1 MPQSTNLNKAPYFD
15 DFDPDNSY
23 YRVLFRPG
31 YSIQSRELTTLQ
43 SILQNQVES
52 LAKANFKQGSIVV
65 PGELIVDRQYSFV
78 KVSSFTNNLQITD
91 YIGKKMT
98 GNTSGIVATVVNA
111 TPLTTNDSA
120 TLFVKYESSGNS
132 NTEETFQE
140 GETITAN
147 SPGNPTAV
155 VGVTGNV
162 KPTSSSAMGYGTAV
176 TVNDGIYFINGALVK
191 NEQETIVLEKYNNT
205 PSYKV
210 GFIVSEQLTTPEED
224 LSLLDNAQGYSNYA
238 APGAHRLKV
247 TLSLVSRP
255 LDAPD
260 QRDFVQLLQI
270 KNGISTAT
278 VELSN
283 TNGLIEDILA
293 RRTFDESGDYVV
305 REFLLSLKE
314 SLATADNNGIYTTAQ
329 GGSADKFVAVLE
341 PGKAYV
347 KGYEIETTSTRYVSI
362 DKARDTQK
370 QENNS
375 ISTTEGSN
383 YTVKNLLSFPDVESR
398 SVTISGSSLT
408 TTNAGQEVILY
419 DRYSDTE
426 FGDTTKNLDGTSPE
440 TDAYFVFTLSTLSA
454 TTNPVTLG
462 GGSANWSL
470 DGQSGTMFSYR
481 INASQDKA
489 YAVGKRTS
497 GSGAYTIG
505 NQITIGSQTATVKS
519 AERISTP
526 FVGIGKTKSFKFLSG
541 TSSNGEYAKD
551 ALFKYGMFGLE
562 YFVKIRCR
570 NPLNFTLGK
579 FITGQSSGAR
589 GIVEQLLPD
598 TKELILSRVV
608 GEFVEG
614 ETILSEQTGNSTPN
628 NFVESEGT
636 IREFKFENF
645 GSAYADAADITEI
658 NIGGVNRLSDIG
670 ASSITV
676 TNNQLRSI
684 TISDAARAAIG
695 EFNTA
700 PEIEIVATAGS
711 GAKITPVMNY
721 NNVVAY
727 NSSFAKSYFGNT
739 TGNPFAGDIASL
751 ESTFYVAG
759 GVTFSAAEGDYFIT
773 ADNLGSRPDLDLV
786 DGDVISLND
795 DAGVNRKYIVKFACI
810 DGATT
815 TARIYIYGET
825 LSAFNAKTI
834 QRKRSKLSGVSSN
847 TLLYPLPN
855 KNVKTQVLDPDD
867 TNINYTVA
875 REFLGNF
882 DASGRATVSVGTG
895 EQFLGYS
902 SNYVMS
908 NPTSGELLDISGK
921 VTVGSNATSI
931 TVDMSSFGAQHQN
944 DPFKLIAPVRKT
956 DTSPKRKILK
966 KHVEY
971 NVATGF
977 NDPVIPLQYADG
989 YKLRAVYMSGSTAPA
1004 TNADVEIT
1012 SRFTFDG
1019 GQRDTHYDLARLILN
1034 PGEIAPS
1041 NQLLVVYD
1049 YFDHIGGVGTGAAGS
1064 GYFTVDSYTEIDY
1077 ADIPDY
1083 ESSVYGKVSLRDVV
1097 DFRPRVS
1104 DFTGQNTETVLPG
1117 YSDART
1123 VNALKFNGTGAS
1135 SAPLPIGETVFESSY
1150 EFYLN
1155 RIDSL
1160 YISKSGKFVVS
1171 RGTPSLN
1178 PQTPEDL
1185 ADGILLYHLNIP
1197 AYTYKLSDITTKSFD
1212 NRRYTMRDIGK
1223 LEKRIEKLEYYT
1235 VLSLLEQDTF
1245 NTQVRDEFGNDRFKN
1260 GILVDNFEGHGVGNT
1275 ASTDYK
1281 CSIDTQT
1288 GVLRPSYASSQTK
1301 LEEKNTTDLQR
1312 TASGYSR
1319 NSDLITLPFT
1329 EQNTIEN
1336 KYSTKTIVLNQG
1348 KSSKYSGSMKL
1359 SPDIDEWKDTSR
1371 MPELIVNENSV
1382 FDIIKNDNNVWGSL
1396 WNEWQISWTGTPT
1409 YTLNNSTNTT
1419 GTQFADDP
1427 NLVIRGKTRTRSRN
1441 GTQNRLSPYG
1451 ASSVDKGQRSLST
1464 PYVPYIRSRLVE
1476 FVAEGLEPDTQLYAF
1491 FDGIEVSAWVNPDD
1505 VTNIGTPFTGMAGYA
1520 EKGFGEKIVTDKK
1533 GNISGFFLIPNGFA
1547 PVKGKKSLDLSN
1559 TPSSFYNSSSDK
1571 KSFVAGSKSFRLTSS
1586 STNSGNSADVSTFA
1600 EAVYTVSGL
1609 PNTSTNTIQ
1618 STRIPYINRRSTSNS
1633 DTVQRIGS
1641 SLVNINQTGLLD
1653 PLAQNFRVSG
1663 FDGGLFLSSID
1674 LFFKNKQTPTESD
1687 TNRPVSIYLTET
1699 NGGIPTRNVIPFS
1712 EVSLPSDTELR
1723 IKINTDVPSGE
1734 TINAGETITGS
1745 VSGATGTVKT
1755 ALTVTTTGTRYNLIL
1770 SNHNGIDFQAG
1781 EAFTVNRSPAIST
1794 TTFNIDEDSGVVDR
1808 IKVTSFGSGYD
1819 DSTTSVN
1826 VVGENGGLFGTNTT
1840 ATAKLYDGRV
1850 YQIDVTNRGSNYYTA
1865 PNVTINGGDGQ
1876 ATAQAFLRM
1885 TNPAVKMGISTST
1898 DGETRTRFRFKSP
1911 VYLENDATYSF
1922 VVTTSSPDYTVYSS
1936 VTGEKLLGSS
1946 VIASPQSG
1954 VGSLFKSQNSTAW
1967 SEDTSEA
1974 IKFVANRCLFTKD
1987 TTATVELRNEDL
1999 DFVVLPENP
2008 ITVDNTDGSSALFGT
2023 NQKVLRVK
2031 HPNHGMKEGDFV
2043 IIKDVLG
2050 SGANNSIYG
2059 IPVTLINGFHS
2070 VSNVGL
2076 DDYCIM
2082 IDDTLWSAANVNMTG
2097 SGSGGGSSARATT
2110 NKLYQIA
2117 TPQVAM
2123 LTFPSST
2130 VSQNIKTAYGKPID
2144 SSVTNDY
2151 TISPTYNLSPNDNYY
2166 FEESRLIASNVNEV
2180 YRNQASLLNGNKSV
2194 TYTISMS
2201 TSQDNLSPVLD
2212 VNRCNLI
2219 TASTRMD
2226 NPTGDEDRFGAISQ
2240 TLTVPTS
2247 SDFTVSSVSPDVVS
2261 ASKFTVT
2268 GVTGGTFTNT
2278 VDSASR
2284 LTQATSGASGQI
2296 VSVGSGTLELI
2307 DITGT
2312 FVPGNPVAQS
2322 GTTANLTDVVT
2333 KTGIVIGWDSGTGNL
2348 KVKVITEDL
2357 FAVGDKID
2365 DTNAGT
2371 SPVTSR
2377 EISAVS
2383 KTNGFLFVDDNTFNS
2398 STASKYLTKEV
2409 TLDSPATALDCKI
2422 TANLFSNENVKI
2434 LFKVRPDGSS
2444 ENFNDIGW
2452 QYFNGTG
2459 LSDFNSSIAPDQT
2472 KSLSPSMEDMNS
2484 YLEYSYTAE
2493 NLKPFSSFAI
2503 KIVFVGDNPALAPRI
2518 EDLRVIAHS

>member
-15 DFDPDNSY
+15 DFDPDNSF

-52 LAKANFKQGSIVV
+52 LARLNFKQGSIVV
-65 PGELIVDRQYSFV
+65 PGELVVDRQYNFV

-98 GNTSGIVATVVNA
+98 GNTSGISATVVNA
-111 TPLTTNDSA
+111 TALTSTDSA
-120 TLFVKYESSGNS
+120 TLFVKYESGGDT
-132 NTEETFQE
+132 NTAQTFQE

-147 SPGNPTAV
+147 SPGSPTAI
-155 VGVTGNV
+155 VGVSGNV
-162 KPTSSSAMGYGTAV
+162 KPTLSNAMGYGTAV
-176 TVNDGIYFINGALVK
+176 TVREGIYFINGTLVK
-191 NEQETIVLEKYNNT
+191 NETQTIILEKYSNT
-205 PSYKV
+205 PTYKV

-238 APGAHRLKV
+238 APGAHRLKM
-247 TLSLVSRP
+247 TLTLVSRP
-255 LDAPD
+255 IDAPD

-270 KNGISTAT
+270 KAGIATAT

-314 SLATADNNGIYTTAQ
+314 SLATADNNGVYTTAQ

-347 KGYEIETTSTRYVSI
+347 KGYEIETTSTRYVEI

-375 ISTTEGSN
+375 ITTSEGSN

-398 SVTISGSSLT
+398 SASISGLGTVS
-408 TTNAGQEVILY
+408 TNAGQEITLY
-419 DRYSDTE
+419 SRHNDLE
-426 FGDTTKNLDGTSPE
+426 FGDTTKNLDSTSPE
-440 TDAYFVFTLSTLSA
+440 TDTYFVFTLSSLSA
-454 TTNPVTLG
+454 TTNPVTVG
-462 GGSANWSL
+462 GGSANFTIGS
-470 DGQSGTMFSYR
+470 QQGTVFAYH

-489 YAVGKRTS
+489 FALAKRTAGS
-497 GSGAYTIG
+497 GSFTIG
-505 NQITIGSQTATVKS
+505 NQITIGSQTATLKS
-519 AERISTP
+519 VEFVSSP
-526 FVGIGKTKSFKFLSG
+526 FVGIGKTRSLKYLSG
-541 TSSNGEYAKD
+541 TSSNGEYSKD
-551 ALFKYGMFGLE
+551 AQFKYGLFGLE

-570 NPLNFTLGK
+570 NPLNFSLGK
-579 FITGQSSGAR
+579 FITGQTSGAV
-589 GIVEQLLPD
+589 GIVEQLID
-598 TKELILSRVV
+598 DSKELILSRVT
-608 GEFVEG
+608 GEFIEG
-614 ETILSEQTGNSTPN
+614 ETLLSEQTGASTPN
-628 NFVESEGT
+628 NFVETEGT
-636 IREFKFENF
+636 IREFKVESF
-645 GSAYADAADITEI
+645 GTAYANAADITAI
-658 NIGGVNRLSDIG
+658 NIGGVNRLTDIDV
-670 ASSITV
+670 ANITV
-676 TNNQLRSI
+676 TSNQLRSI
-684 TISDAARAAIG
+684 FITDAARSAIG
-695 EFNTA
+695 KFNSV
-700 PEIEIVATAGS
+700 PEIEIVATAGY
-711 GAKITPVMNY
+711 GCKITPVMNY
-721 NNVVAY
+721 NNVVSY
-727 NSSFAKSYFGNT
+727 NSSFVKSYFGNT

-759 GVTFSAAEGDYFIT
+759 GVTFSASEGDYFIK
-773 ADNLGSRPDLDLV
+773 ADNLGSRPDLDLI
-786 DGDVISLND
+786 DGDIISLND
-795 DAGVNRKYIVKFACI
+795 DVGVNRKYVVKFASI
-810 DGATT
+810 DGSST
-815 TARIYIYGET
+815 TARIYVYGEI
-825 LSAFNAKTI
+825 LSAFTTKTI
-834 QRKRSKLSGVSSN
+834 QRKRSKLSGVASN

-855 KNVKTQVLDPDD
+855 KNVKTQVLDPDN

-875 REFLGNF
+875 REFLGSF
-882 DASGRATVSVGTG
+882 DASGRTTVSIGTN

-902 SNYVMS
+902 SNYIMS

-921 VTVGSNATSI
+921 VTLGANAQSI
-931 TVDMSSFGAQHQN
+931 TIDMSSFGTQHQN
-944 DPFKLIAPVRKT
+944 DPYKLIAVVRKT
-956 DTSPKRKILK
+956 DTSPKTKVLK
-966 KHVEY
+966 TNVEK

-977 NDPVIPLQYADG
+977 SDPVIPLEYADG
-989 YKLRAVYMSGSTAPA
+989 YKLRAVYMSSTTSAA

-1012 SRFTFDG
+1012 DRFTFDG
-1019 GQRDTHYDLARLILN
+1019 GQRDTHYDLARIILK

-1041 NQLLVVYD
+1041 NQILVVYD
-1049 YFDHIGGVGTGAAGS
+1049 YFDHIGGVGTGNAGS
-1064 GYFTVDSYTEIDY
+1064 GYFTVDSYTGIDY
-1077 ADIPDY
+1077 GDIPNF
-1083 ESSVYGKVSLRDVV
+1083 ESSVHGNISLRDVV

-1104 DFTGQNTETVLPG
+1104 NFTGLNTETVLPG

-1123 VNALKFNGTGAS
+1123 INALKFNGTGAS
-1135 SAPLPIGETVFESSY
+1135 SAPLPISETVYESGY

-1160 YISKSGKFVVS
+1160 YISKTGKFVVAK
-1171 RGTPSLN
+1171 GTPSLN
-1178 PQTPEDL
+1178 PQTPEEL
-1185 ADGILLYHLNIP
+1185 SDGILLYHLNIP

-1212 NRRYTMRDIGK
+1212 NKRYTMRDIGK
-1223 LEKRIEKLEYYT
+1223 LEKRIDKLEYYT

-1319 NSDLITLPFT
+1319 KSDLITLPFT
-1329 EQNTIEN
+1329 EQNTVEN
-1336 KYSTKTIVLNQG
+1336 KYSTKTLVLNQG
-1348 KSSKYSGSMKL
+1348 KSSKYSGIMKL

-1419 GTQFADDP
+1419 GTQFANDP

-1451 ASSVDKGQRSLST
+1451 ASSVDKGQRSLSA
-1464 PYVPYIRSRLVE
+1464 PYIPYIRSRLVE

-1505 VTNIGTPFTGMAGYA
+1505 VNNIATPFTGMAGYA

-1559 TPSSFYNSSSDK
+1559 NPSSFYNSSSDK
-1571 KSFVAGSKSFRLTSS
+1571 KLFVAGSKSFRLTSS
-1586 STNSGNSADVSTFA
+1586 STNSGNSSDVSTFS

-1712 EVSLPSDTELR
+1712 EVSLPSDTDLR

-1745 VSGATGTVKT
+1745 VSGASGTVKT

-1794 TTFNIDEDSGVVDR
+1794 TTFNIDEDSGIVDR
-1808 IKVTSFGSGYD
+1808 IKVTSFGSGYVQN
-1819 DSTTSVN
+1819 TTSVN
-1826 VVGENGGLFGTNTT
+1826 VVGENGGLFGTNAT
-1840 ATAKLYDGRV
+1840 ATAKIYDGRI
-1850 YQIDVTNRGSNYYTA
+1850 YQIDVANRGSNYYTA

-1922 VVTTSSPDYTVYSS
+1922 VVTTSSPDYTVYSAI
-1936 VTGEKLLGSS
+1936 TGEKLLGSS
-1946 VIASPQSG
+1946 VIASPQSN

-1974 IKFVANRCLFTKD
+1974 IKFVANRCVFTKD

-2008 ITVDNTDGSSALFGT
+2008 ITVDNTDGSSSLFGT
-2023 NQKVLRVK
+2023 NQQVLRIT

-2043 IIKDVLG
+2043 ILKDVLG
-2050 SGANNSIYG
+2050 SGASNSIYG

-2082 IDDTLWSAANVNMTG
+2082 IDDTLWSAANVNMSG
-2097 SGSGGGSSARATT
+2097 SGSGGGSSVRATT

-2123 LTFPSST
+2123 LVFPSST

-2180 YRNQASLLNGNKSV
+2180 YRNQASLLNGNKSI

-2247 SDFTVSSVSPDVVS
+2247 SDFTVSSVTPDVVS

-2278 VDSASR
+2278 IDSASR
-2284 LTQATSGASGQI
+2284 LSQTTSGASGQI

-2312 FVPGNPVAQS
+2312 FVPGNPVAQG
-2322 GTTANLTDVVT
+2322 GTTATLTDVVT

-2377 EISAVS
+2377 QISTVS

-2398 STASKYLTKEV
+2398 STASKYITKEV

-2444 ENFNDIGW
+2444 ENFTDIGW

-2459 LSDFNSSIAPDQT
+2459 LSDFNSSVTPDQT

-2484 YLEYSYTAE
+2484 YLEYAYTAE

-2503 KIVFVGDNPALAPRI
+2503 KIVFTGDNPALAPRI

>member
-15 DFDPDNSY
+15 DFDPDNSF

-52 LAKANFKQGSIVV
+52 LARSNFKQGSIVV
-65 PGELIVDRQYSFV
+65 PGELVVDRQYNFV

-98 GNTSGIVATVVNA
+98 GNSSGIVATVVNA
-111 TPLTTNDSA
+111 TALTSTDSA
-120 TLFVKYESSGNS
+120 TLFVKYESGGNT
-132 NTEETFQE
+132 NTEQTFQE
-140 GETITAN
+140 GETITAD
-147 SPGNPTAV
+147 SPGSPTAI
-155 VGVTGNV
+155 VGVSGNV
-162 KPTSSSAMGYGTAV
+162 KPTLSDAMGYGTAV
-176 TVNDGIYFINGALVK
+176 TVKEGIYFINGTLVK
-191 NEQETIVLEKYNNT
+191 NDTQTIILEKYNNT
-205 PSYKV
+205 PTYKV

-224 LSLLDNAQGYSNYA
+224 LSLLDNAQGYSNFA
-238 APGAHRLKV
+238 APGAHRLKMTV
-247 TLSLVSRP
+247 TLVSRP

-314 SLATADNNGIYTTAQ
+314 SLATADNNGVYTAAQ

-347 KGYEIETTSTRYVSI
+347 KGYEIETTSTRYVQI
-362 DKARDTQK
+362 DKARDTQT

-375 ISTTEGSN
+375 ITTAEGSN
-383 YTVKNLLSFPDVESR
+383 YTVKNLLSFPDIESR
-398 SVTISGSSLT
+398 SVTIAGSSLT
-408 TTNAGQEVILY
+408 TTNAGQEVTLFSRHN
-419 DRYSDTE
+419 DLE
-426 FGDTTKNLDGTSPE
+426 FGDTTKNLDDTSADND
-440 TDAYFVFTLSTLSA
+440 TYFIFTLSSLSS
-454 TTNPVTLG
+454 TTSPVT
-462 GGSANWSL
+462 STN
-470 DGQSGTMFSYR
+470 GTFQVAPNMEGTVFAYH
-481 INASQDKA
+481 INVSQDKA
-489 YAVGKRTS
+489 FAVVKRTS
-497 GSGAYTIG
+497 GSGAFNIG
-505 NQITIGSQTATVKS
+505 NQISFNSGAITATLKS
-519 AERISTP
+519 VEFVSTP
-526 FVGIGKTKSFKFLSG
+526 FVGIGKTRSFKYLSG
-541 TSSNGEYAKD
+541 TSTNGEYAKD
-551 ALFKYGMFGLE
+551 AQFRYGLFGLE
-562 YFVKIRCR
+562 YFVRIRCR
-570 NPLNFTLGK
+570 NAVNFTEGK
-579 FITGQSSGAR
+579 FITGQTSGAR
-589 GIVEQLLPD
+589 GIVEQ
-598 TKELILSRVV
+598 TITESRELILSRVT

-614 ETILSEQTGNSTPN
+614 ETLLSEQTGATTPT
-628 NFVESEGT
+628 NFVETEGT
-636 IREFKFENF
+636 IREFKIESF
-645 GSAYADAADITEI
+645 GSGYTNAGITEI
-658 NIGGVNRLSDIG
+658 NIGGVNRLTEIDST
-670 ASSITV
+670 SITV
-676 TNNQLRSI
+676 TGNQVRSI
-684 TISDAARAAIG
+684 TISDAARIAIG
-695 EFNTA
+695 KFNTV
-700 PEIEIVATAGS
+700 PEIEIVGDGT
-711 GAKITPVMNY
+711 GAKLTPVMNY
-721 NNVVAY
+721 NNIVSY
-727 NSSFAKSYFGNT
+727 NSSFVKSYFGNT
-739 TGNPFAGDIASL
+739 TGNAFSGDIASL
-751 ESTFYVAG
+751 ESTFYVSG
-759 GVTFSAAEGDYFIT
+759 GVTFSASEGDYFIT
-773 ADNLGSRPDLDLV
+773 ADNLGSRPDLDLI
-786 DGDVISLND
+786 DGDIISLND
-795 DAGVNRKYIVKFACI
+795 DVGVNRKYVVKFACI
-810 DGATT
+810 DGSST
-815 TARIYIYGET
+815 TARIYVYGEV
-825 LSAFNAKTI
+825 LSAFTAKTI

-855 KNVKTQVLDPDD
+855 KNVKTQVLDPNN

-875 REFLGNF
+875 REFLGSF
-882 DASGRATVSVGTG
+882 DASGRTTVNVGTN
-895 EQFLGYS
+895 EQFLAYS

-908 NPTSGELLDISGK
+908 NPSSGELLDISGK
-921 VTVGSNATSI
+921 VTLGANAQSI
-931 TVDMSSFGAQHQN
+931 TIDMSSFGTQHQN
-944 DPFKLIAPVRKT
+944 DPYKLIATVRKT
-956 DTSPKRKILK
+956 DTSPKTKVLK
-966 KHVEY
+966 TNVEK

-977 NDPVIPLQYADG
+977 ADPVIPLEYADG
-989 YKLRAVYMSGSTAPA
+989 YKLRAVYMSSTTAPA
-1004 TNADVEIT
+1004 TNTDVDIT
-1012 SRFTFDG
+1012 DRFVFDG
-1019 GQRDTHYDLARLILN
+1019 GQRDTHYDLARIILK
-1034 PGEIAPS
+1034 PGEIIPS

-1049 YFDHIGGVGTGAAGS
+1049 YFDHIGGVGTGNAGS

-1077 ADIPDY
+1077 ADIPNF
-1083 ESSVYGKVSLRDVV
+1083 ESSVHGNISLRDVV

-1104 DFTGQNTETVLPG
+1104 DFTGLDSETVLPG

-1123 VNALKFNGTGAS
+1123 INALKFNGTGAS
-1135 SAPLPIGETVFESSY
+1135 SAPLPISETVYESAY

-1160 YISKSGKFVVS
+1160 YISKTGKFVVAK
-1171 RGTPSLN
+1171 GTPSLN
-1178 PQTPEDL
+1178 PQTPEEL
-1185 ADGILLYHLNIP
+1185 SDGILLYHLNIP

-1212 NRRYTMRDIGK
+1212 NKRYTMRDIGK

-1301 LEEKNTTDLQR
+1301 LEEKNTTDPQR
-1312 TASGYSR
+1312 TASGYSK

-1336 KYSTKTIVLNQG
+1336 NYSTKTLVLNQG
-1348 KSSKYSGSMKL
+1348 KSSKYSGIMKL
-1359 SPDIDEWKDTSR
+1359 TPSIDEWKDTSR
-1371 MPELIVNENSV
+1371 MPELIVNENSI
-1382 FDIIKNDNNVWGSL
+1382 FDIIKNNNNVWGSL

-1419 GTQFADDP
+1419 GTQFASDP
-1427 NLVIRGKTRTRSRN
+1427 NLVIKGKTRTRSRN

-1451 ASSVDKGQRSLST
+1451 ASSTDRGQRAVST
-1464 PYVPYIRSRLVE
+1464 PYTPYIRTKLVK
-1476 FVAEGLEPDTQLYAF
+1476 FVAKGLEPDTQLYAF
-1491 FDGIEVSAWVNPDD
+1491 FDGIEVSSWVNPDD
-1505 VTNIGTPFTGMAGYA
+1505 VTNITTPFTGEAGYA
-1520 EKGFGEKIVTDKK
+1520 EKGFGEKIVTDNK

-1547 PVKGKKSLDLSN
+1547 PVKGKKSLDFTN
-1559 TPSSFYNSSSDK
+1559 NPSSFYNSSSDK

-1586 STNSGNSADVSTFA
+1586 STNSGNSANVTTFG

-1609 PNTSTNTIQ
+1609 PNTNTNTIQ
-1618 STRIPYINRRSTSNS
+1618 STRVPYINRRSTSNS

-1734 TINAGETITGS
+1734 TIAAGETITGS
-1745 VSGATGTVKT
+1745 TSGATGTVKSD
-1755 ALTVTTTGTRYNLIL
+1755 LTVTTTGTRYNLIL

-1794 TTFNIDEDSGVVDR
+1794 TTFNIDDDSGVVDR
-1808 IKVTSFGSGYD
+1808 IKVTSFGSGYAD
-1819 DSTTSVN
+1819 NTTSVN
-1826 VVGENGGLFGTNTT
+1826 IVGENGGLFGTNAT

-1850 YQIDVTNRGSNYYTA
+1850 YEINVTNRGSNYYTP
-1865 PNVTINGGDGQ
+1865 PNITINGGDGQ
-1876 ATAQAFLRM
+1876 ASAEAFIRM

-1898 DGETRTRFRFKSP
+1898 DGETRTRFRFPSP
-1911 VYLENDATYSF
+1911 VYLENDATYAF
-1922 VVTTSSPDYTVYSS
+1922 VVTTSSPDYTVYSA

-1946 VIASPQSG
+1946 VIASPQSD

-1974 IKFVANRCLFTKD
+1974 IKFVANRCVFTTS
-1987 TTATVELRNEDL
+1987 TTATIELRNEDL
-1999 DFVVLPENP
+1999 DFTVLPENP
-2008 ITVDNTDGSSALFGT
+2008 ITVDNTDGSSSLFGT
-2023 NQKVLRVK
+2023 NQQVLRVK

-2050 SGANNSIYG
+2050 SGSNNSIYG

-2082 IDDTLWSAANVNMTG
+2082 IDDTLWSAASISMTG
-2097 SGSGGGSSARATT
+2097 SGTGGGSSARATT

-2144 SSVTNDY
+2144 SSVINDY

-2166 FEESRLIASNVNEV
+2166 FEESRIIASNVNEV

-2201 TSQDNLSPVLD
+2201 TDQDNLSPVLD
-2212 VNRCNLI
+2212 TNRCNLI

-2240 TLTVPTS
+2240 TLTVPQS
-2247 SDFTVSSVSPDVVS
+2247 SDFTVSSVSPDIVS

-2268 GVTGGTFTNT
+2268 GVTGGTFINT
-2278 VDSASR
+2278 IDSATR

-2296 VSVGSGTLELI
+2296 VAVGADTLELI

-2312 FVPGNPVAQS
+2312 FVPGNPVAQG
-2322 GTTANLTDVVT
+2322 GTTATLSNVIT
-2333 KTGIVIGWDSGTGNL
+2333 KSGIVIGWDSGTGKL
-2348 KVKVITEDL
+2348 KVKLLTENL
-2357 FAVGDKID
+2357 FEVGDRID
-2365 DTNAGT
+2365 DSNSGT
-2371 SPVTSR
+2371 SPVTDR
-2377 EISAVS
+2377 EISEVS
-2383 KTNGFLFVDDNTFNS
+2383 KTKGFLFVDDTTFNS

-2422 TANLFSNENVKI
+2422 TSNLFNNENVKV

-2444 ENFNDIGW
+2444 ENFTDISW

-2459 LSDFNSSIAPDQT
+2459 LSDFNSSIAPEQT
-2472 KSLSPSMEDMNS
+2472 KSLSPSVEDMNS
-2484 YLEYSYTAE
+2484 YLEYAYTAD

-2503 KIVFVGDNPALAPRI
+2503 KILFVGDNPALAPRI